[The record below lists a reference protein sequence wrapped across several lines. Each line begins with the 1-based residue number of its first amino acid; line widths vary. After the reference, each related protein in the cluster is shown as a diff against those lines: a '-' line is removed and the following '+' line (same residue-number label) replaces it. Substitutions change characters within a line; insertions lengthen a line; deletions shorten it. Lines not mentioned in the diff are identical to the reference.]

1 MSESERR
8 KLIAAR
14 IKEARLGAGLSQGQV
29 AQLMELHR
37 PSVTEMETSNR
48 KVSADEIRRLANIFD
63 VSPSYL
69 LGESPDMLAV
79 DDPKIQLAAR
89 ELQKLE
95 PEALDKLLHALAMF
109 RNDDKS
115 KGGTGK

>member
-1 MSESERR
+1 MTESQRR

-29 AQLMELHR
+29 ALLMKLHR
-37 PSVTEMETSNR
+37 PSVTEIEADNR
-48 KVSADEIRRLANIFD
+48 QVSADEIRRLANIFD
-63 VSPSYL
+63 VSTSYL
-69 LGESPDMLAV
+69 LGESPDTVAV

-89 ELQKLE
+89 ELQKLA

-109 RNDDKS
+109 RDD
-115 KGGTGK
+115 GKPKDETDK